1 VYRSN
6 SISPHVDLLPALCA
20 CSVLILY
27 LVFPVQGGLEGAG
40 DAQPRSRAALR
51 ELLVE
56 EYEGTGLHRKLS
68 PLDIQVRVNMMSLCC
83 LLHRLTALSPC
94 TGHAVLC

>member
-1 VYRSN
+1 MGR
-6 SISPHVDLLPALCA
+6 HL
-20 CSVLILY
+20 
-27 LVFPVQGGLEGAG
+27 QGGGMEGAG

-68 PLDIQVRVNMMSLCC
+68 PLDIQVGSTYLCNTKLVLCLLLCC
-83 LLHRLTALSPC
+83 NTSYN
-94 TGHAVLC
+94 